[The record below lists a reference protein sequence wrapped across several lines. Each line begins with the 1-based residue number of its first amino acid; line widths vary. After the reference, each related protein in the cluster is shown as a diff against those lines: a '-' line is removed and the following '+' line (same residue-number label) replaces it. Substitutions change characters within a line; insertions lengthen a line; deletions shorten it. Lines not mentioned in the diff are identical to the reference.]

1 MCEHLF
7 YIYSDPLLCFSVKQ
21 ILMQKN
27 ILKFFKAIAI
37 LKDVK
42 ELYEDLFSLT
52 GSISH
57 KLQ

>member
-7 YIYSDPLLCFSVKQ
+7 YIYSDPLLCFPVKQ
-21 ILMQKN
+21 ILMQKT